1 MDFTKYKAVA
11 DKCQE
16 KSEHVSNLDFS
27 IISANFKEA
36 SETINELVALLTKV
50 AECDT
55 PAEEGAN
62 E

>member
-1 MDFTKYKAVA
+1 MDFTKYKLVA

-16 KSEHVSNLDFS
+16 KSEYFSNLDFS
-27 IISANFKEA
+27 ILSANFKEA
-36 SETINELVALLTKV
+36 GETINELVTILTKV